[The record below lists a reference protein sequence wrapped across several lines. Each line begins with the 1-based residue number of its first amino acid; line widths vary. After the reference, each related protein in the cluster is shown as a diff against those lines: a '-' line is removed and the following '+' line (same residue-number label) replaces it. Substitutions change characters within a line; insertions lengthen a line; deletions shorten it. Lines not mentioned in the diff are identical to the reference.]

1 LPDIFGGILPPPP
14 LSKIKWS
21 VPNVNIT
28 QISNVSNFSEHK
40 VYFIFMRT
48 KMVLDILTVHHILK
62 NTAIQNVNKPFVY
75 ITGLTSSLLS
85 MQIADFL
92 VNNVSLRE

>member
-1 LPDIFGGILPPPP
+1 
-14 LSKIKWS
+14 
-21 VPNVNIT
+21 
-28 QISNVSNFSEHK
+28 
-40 VYFIFMRT
+40 
-48 KMVLDILTVHHILK
+48 MVLDILTVHHILK